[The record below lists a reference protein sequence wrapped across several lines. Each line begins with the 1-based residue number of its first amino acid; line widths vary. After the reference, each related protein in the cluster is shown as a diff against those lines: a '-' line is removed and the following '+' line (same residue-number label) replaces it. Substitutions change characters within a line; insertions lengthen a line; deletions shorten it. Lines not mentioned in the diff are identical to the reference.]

1 MNVTLS
7 SRGGG
12 GVAVGGDW
20 WCRVFLRE
28 NLLAHNA
35 ALGVTCCGALEVFF
49 SSFWTAISYS
59 P

>member
-1 MNVTLS
+1 VVVVC
-7 SRGGG
+7 GWCAG

-35 ALGVTCCGALEVFF
+35 ALGVTCCDALEVFF